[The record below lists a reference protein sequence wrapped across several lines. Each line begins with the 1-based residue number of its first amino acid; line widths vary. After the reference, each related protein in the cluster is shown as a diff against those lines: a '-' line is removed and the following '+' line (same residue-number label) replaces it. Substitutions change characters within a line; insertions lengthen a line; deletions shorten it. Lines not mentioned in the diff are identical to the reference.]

1 MKRKAGTKMRYVK
14 ISVMAA
20 VAASLVFV
28 SACSDKSSGGS
39 SEASSGNGSN
49 SGSGGQTNS
58 GKPGDPFGKYDQTVT
73 IKIGQAVDPTDKS
86 LPAGDT
92 PANNQYTRY
101 VKDNLNIDT
110 QVAWQ
115 AATGTNYDQK
125 VNLSIASNDLPDAM
139 VVNDAQLRQMA
150 KAGELQDLSDAYNNY
165 ASEPLKKIIDSTNG
179 VAMKS
184 VTFDG
189 KMLALP
195 NVTVQADGIHEMWIR
210 KDWLDKLHLQPPKTM
225 DDLEKVA
232 KAFVE
237 QDPDGDGK
245 ADTIG
250 IVGPQSGGHMYA
262 TFLLSTNNLY
272 GFDPIFAAYDSYP
285 GFWLKGDDGKPVYG
299 SIQPQTKE
307 ALAKLRDLYA
317 KGLIDQQTGVRKD
330 SSEPIIS
337 GQAGIFFG
345 PWWMG
350 YGPLGNAV
358 KNDPKANWQAYAL
371 PLDGNG
377 QFSPHVGTPSSQF
390 LVVRKGYEHPEAAIK
405 MENLLLRD
413 ESKFDVSVA
422 IGNYPLRIVYA
433 PNDETEFTVKAL
445 REVLAG
451 TKKPEDFANNPEYKL
466 LNNDVNTVKKVKL
479 QPYDK
484 MDIQYWKPTADWGVW
499 NRMYSLLVGD
509 APIVDQP
516 MNKVPSLIY
525 SQTKTMESR
534 WANLQKMED
543 ETFLKIILGAAPLDD
558 FDKFVK
564 DWKAQG
570 GERITD
576 EVAEEAKQ

>member
-1 MKRKAGTKMRYVK
+1 MRYVK
-14 ISVMAA
+14 LGTAIVTAA
-20 VAASLVFV
+20 LLVFA
-28 SACSDKSSGGS
+28 SACGSGGGGS
-39 SEASSGNGSN
+39 SASGSQGGAEE
-49 SGSGGQTNS
+49 SSPAGSATSEQQASGGQQA
-58 GKPGDPFGKYDQTVT
+58 DPFGKYDQTVT
-73 IKIGQAVDPTDKS
+73 IRIGQAVDPTDKS

-92 PANNQYTRY
+92 PGNNQYTRY
-101 VKDNLNIDT
+101 IKDTLNIDT
-110 QVAWQ
+110 QIAWQ
-115 AATGTNYDQK
+115 AASGTNYDQK

-139 VVNDAQLRQMA
+139 VVNDAQFRQMV
-150 KAGELQDLSDAYNNY
+150 KAGELADLTEVYNHYASDA
-165 ASEPLKKIIDSTNG
+165 LKKIIESTNG
-179 VAMKS
+179 VALKS

-210 KDWLDKLHLQPPKTM
+210 KDWLDKLHLEPPKTM

-237 QDPDGDGK
+237 QDPDGNGK

-250 IVGPQSGGHMYA
+250 IVGPQSGGHLYA

-272 GFDPIFAAYDSYP
+272 GFDPIFAAYNAYP
-285 GFWLKGDDGKPVYG
+285 GFWLKGGDGKPVYG
-299 SIQPQTKE
+299 SILPETKE

-317 KGLIDQQTGVRKD
+317 KGLIDKQIGVRKD
-330 SSEPIIS
+330 SSEPIV
-337 GQAGIFFG
+337 GGKAGIFFG

-350 YGPLGNAV
+350 YGPLVNAI

-371 PLDGNG
+371 PLDKNG
-377 QFSPHVGTPSSQF
+377 QFSPHVGTPSNSF

-433 PNDETEFTVKAL
+433 PMDETEYTVKAL

-451 TKKPEDFANNPEYKL
+451 TKSPDDFADSPEYKL
-466 LNNDVNTVKKVKL
+466 LKNDVNTVKKVKL
-479 QPYDK
+479 EPYDK
-484 MDIQYWKPTADWGVW
+484 MDIQYWNPSADWGVW
-499 NRMYSLLVGD
+499 SRMYSLLVGD

-516 MNKVPSLIY
+516 MNKVPSLTY

-534 WANLQKMED
+534 WTNLQKMED
-543 ETFLKIILGAAPLDD
+543 ETFLKIIMGVAPLDD

-570 GERITD
+570 GDKITD
-576 EVAEEAKQ
+576 EVAEAASM